1 MKRYFQTLVL
11 VTLVGA
17 LVLAGCG
24 GGGGGTTSASAT
36 ATATVGSMSS
46 GVARLTH
53 EPTGSADLSWDP
65 STKVLTVHI
74 TLTGLTPSS
83 VPTNT
88 HPAHIHAGTC
98 ATGGTA
104 IHSLPNLMADAKGD
118 VTKTVTIENV
128 ATGIPASGWFINVH
142 NGSGGDVYNTMDIA
156 CADITNP
163 NPNPSQAQSVHVDF
177 HRGYGP
183 SQNAS
188 GEATLAIHNGNQLV
202 VTVTVTGLE
211 PTSTHAVHIHTGS
224 CQSQG
229 GIVHGFPTDKYLKA
243 DGSGKATESV
253 MFDNVTSIPTSGW
266 YVNVH
271 RGTNMQSSID
281 FDPIACGD
289 VTAM

>member
-11 VTLVGA
+11 VALVGA
-17 LVLAGCG
+17 LALGGCG

-46 GVARLTH
+46 GVAHLTH
-53 EPTGSADLSWDP
+53 QPTGGADLSWDP
-65 STKVLTVHI
+65 STKVLTVKI
-74 TLTGLTPSS
+74 TLTGLAPNSAHSS
-83 VPTNT
+83 
-88 HPAHIHAGTC
+88 HIHAGTC
-98 ATGGTA
+98 ATSGTA
-104 IHSLPNLMADAKGD
+104 IKPLPNLMADAKGG
-118 VTKTVTIENV
+118 VTKTVTFDNV

-156 CADITNP
+156 CADIANP

-188 GEATLAIHNGNQLV
+188 GEATLAIHNSNQLV
-202 VTVTVTGLE
+202 VTVTVSGLE

-229 GIVHGFPTDKYLKA
+229 GIAYGFPADKYLKA
-243 DGSGKATESV
+243 DGSGKATETV
-253 MFDNVTSIPTSGW
+253 TFDNVTSIPTSGW

-281 FDPIACGD
+281 FDPIACGA